1 MSQLPENT
9 PIVED
14 DQTKF
19 NILSNDKFLFGVF
32 AVSLLGL
39 AYLAYE

>member
-1 MSQLPENT
+1 MSQLKNT

-32 AVSLLGL
+32 AISLLGL
-39 AYLAYE
+39 AYIVYK